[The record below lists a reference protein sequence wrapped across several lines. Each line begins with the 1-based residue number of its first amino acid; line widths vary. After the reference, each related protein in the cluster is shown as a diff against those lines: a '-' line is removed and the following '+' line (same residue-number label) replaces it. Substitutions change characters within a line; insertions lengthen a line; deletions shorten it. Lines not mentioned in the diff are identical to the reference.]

1 MSILLSLGNS
11 WANVDLCKLE
21 FGEGLA
27 PANRGLARSLYYFI
41 RLILFSLFSDAR
53 MCLSLFSLPV
63 SRPFHQLGLVSKAKS
78 RQTAEILEFVCQASL
93 KLAWMQDKKHT
104 KSKKF
109 RICLPLKLEA
119 DLKTGKKA
127 DKRQENL
134 KIYAAQEKAS
144 SQDVCRARIS
154 AKGSQTNLS
163 LSRCLAPANRGLA
176 SCLLFGKSGFDET
189 PCIAQPDGP

>member
-1 MSILLSLGNS
+1 MT
-11 WANVDLCKLE
+11 
-21 FGEGLA
+21 
-27 PANRGLARSLYYFI
+27 NRGSSRSLYYFI

-63 SRPFHQLGLVSKAKS
+63 TRPFHQLGLVSKAKS

-144 SQDVCRARIS
+144 SQDVCGAQIS

-163 LSRCLAPANRGLA
+163 LARRMKI
-176 SCLLFGKSGFDET
+176 LFSPYCWIKHQEERLESEGTKTQTRTLMTSTSKKKGKWEGKY
-189 PCIAQPDGP
+189 CRLCR